1 MNEVL
6 LILLLTAFSCSFIG
20 VFLVLRNL
28 SMITDAIS
36 HSVLLGIVLA
46 YFMVSDLS
54 SPFLFLGAAVFGVL
68 TVVSIELLLKTKRLK
83 EDAAVGIVF
92 PLFFSAAVI
101 LLSRY
106 ARNVHLCAD
115 TVLMGEVIMA
125 SFQRVD
131 FMGFDIPLA
140 LRNMIVVSFINVSF
154 ILLFFKELKVSAF
167 DREYAVMAGFSLPFL
182 HYGLMSLVSVTSVV
196 AFDAVGTVLVISFL
210 VAPAAAAISVT
221 KKLWHTLI
229 VAPIYGMVNTL
240 IGFYLA
246 VAWNVNIAGMVALIA
261 GLTYFL
267 TVLFRKD
274 GMVTRAFRRNR
285 QRHRFYS
292 ELLLIHI
299 GNHGGSPDEEE
310 ELGQASI
317 ERHLRWNH
325 RQMERYTKLLQE
337 KREIYLDP
345 KKNIYG
351 LTDRGR
357 EKYASLRAQYRL
369 D

>member
-6 LILLLTAFSCSFIG
+6 FILLLTAISCSFIG

-36 HSVLLGIVLA
+36 HSVLLGIVIA

-54 SPFLFLGAAVFGVL
+54 SPLLFLGAAVFGVL
-68 TVVSIELLLKTKRLK
+68 TVVSIELLLKTRRLK

-101 LLSRY
+101 LISRY

-131 FMGFDIPLA
+131 FLGFNIPVA
-140 LRNMIVVSFINVSF
+140 LRNMILVSAINVSF
-154 ILLFFKELKVSAF
+154 VLLFFKELKVSAF
-167 DREYAVMAGFSLPFL
+167 DKEYAVMAGFSLPFL

-196 AFDAVGTVLVISFL
+196 AFDAVGTILVISFL
-210 VAPAAAAISVT
+210 VAPAAAAILVT

-229 VAPIYGMVNTL
+229 VAPIYGIINTV

-246 VAWNVNIAGMVALIA
+246 VEWNVNIAGMVAVIA
-261 GLTYFL
+261 GLTYFF

-274 GMVTRAFRRNR
+274 GMVRKIFQRNR
-285 QRHRFYS
+285 QRHRFYA

-299 GNHGGSPDEEE
+299 GNHSGSPEEE
-310 ELGQASI
+310 DELGRASI
-317 ERHLRWNH
+317 EKHLRWNH
-325 RQMERYTKLLQE
+325 RQMEKYTRMLQE
-337 KREIYLDP
+337 KEEIYLDP
-345 KKNIYG
+345 KRNIYG
-351 LTDRGR
+351 LTDQGKS
-357 EKYASLRAQYRL
+357 KYASLRIQYRL